1 MAQNTFTVAAIQMSM
16 ARDVT
21 SNVATAE
28 RLVRKAASQGA
39 QIILIP
45 ELFEGHYFC
54 KDQKA
59 SEHARALPI
68 DGHPTVRHF
77 QDVARELGVVLPI
90 SVFERANNALFNT
103 V

>member
-1 MAQNTFTVAAIQMSM
+1 MTMQNSTFTVAAIQMSM
-16 ARDVT
+16 ARDVAT
-21 SNVATAE
+21 NVATAE
-28 RLVRKAASQGA
+28 RLVRDAAARGA

-77 QDVARELGVVLPI
+77 QDVAREIGVVLDRK
-90 SVFERANNALFNT
+90 STRLNSSHT
-103 V
+103 